1 MKRSIHL
8 LIATVFAVACFLLW
22 MLLTFVS
29 HRALQI
35 SPDPPMFTLLCVR
48 FKEGLLLLPAP
59 ALVYGFYI
67 RMRNTDDGVT
77 WQRFFLIIAV
87 ALVLVALPTI
97 AASWLP
103 LLQFIDKTGSR

>member
-8 LIATVFAVACFLLW
+8 LIAAVFAVACLLLW

-29 HRALQI
+29 QRALQI
-35 SPDPPMFTLLCVR
+35 SSDPPMFTLLCVR

-59 ALVYGFYI
+59 AFAYAVYI
-67 RMRNTDDGVT
+67 RMRNTDEGVA

-87 ALVLVALPTI
+87 VLVLVALPTI

-103 LLQFIDKTGSR
+103 LLQFIDKSGSR